1 MSTKGN
7 ALNVVKGRAVASLFR
22 KTQEYILRKKL
33 LRNGGLVL
41 ISLMASH
48 AAFAAGGDLLAAQ
61 DSTVTDTFGHG
72 SSLEKYF
79 YYAEIIM
86 ALFAYIRSRSPMV
99 FVGLVMVIIFTRIG
113 FGLAG

>member
-1 MSTKGN
+1 MSINGN
-7 ALNVVKGRAVASLFR
+7 ALKVVKGWAVASLFR
-22 KTQEYILRKKL
+22 KPLNFIQRKKL
-33 LRNGGLVL
+33 MKHSGLIL